1 MFVCLFTIP
10 LQAIECYLANIT
22 PKDDENVSAFVLEEL
37 IAHQI
42 VQARMIGSNEA
53 GVPMIH
59 LYRR

>member
-1 MFVCLFTIP
+1 M
-10 LQAIECYLANIT
+10 
-22 PKDDENVSAFVLEEL
+22 SAFVLEEL

-59 LYRR
+59 LYRRSVPSSALIL